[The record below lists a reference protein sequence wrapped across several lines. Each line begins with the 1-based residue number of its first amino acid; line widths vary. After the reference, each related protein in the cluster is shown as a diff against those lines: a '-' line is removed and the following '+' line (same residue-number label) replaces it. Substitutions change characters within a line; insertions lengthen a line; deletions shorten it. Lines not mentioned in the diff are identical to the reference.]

1 MYQGLGELRFQQKQ
15 QEKQIKLENQLL
27 IESATINHCNAQLI
41 YFRERLSLQITP
53 KNKMKYQ
60 ERIFQLEQKRRKAIA
75 KSELIELELT
85 RI

>member
-1 MYQGLGELRFQQKQ
+1 MYEGLGELRFQQKQ
-15 QEKQIKLENQLL
+15 QEKRVKLENQLL
-27 IESATINHCNAQLI
+27 IESATVNHCNAQLI
-41 YFRERLSLQITP
+41 YFQERLSLQITP
-53 KNKMKYQ
+53 KNKMRYQ